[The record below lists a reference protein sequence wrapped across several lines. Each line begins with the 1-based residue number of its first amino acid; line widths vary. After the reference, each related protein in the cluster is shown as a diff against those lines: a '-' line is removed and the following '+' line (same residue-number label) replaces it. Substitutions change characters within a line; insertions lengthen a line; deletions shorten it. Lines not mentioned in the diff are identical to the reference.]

1 MSRQELIAMTR
12 NLIAHGAA
20 GTMDYADAIM
30 RVPASAYTD
39 EALFARE
46 KQQIFRRLPLMV
58 APSCELPNPGDYKAM
73 DICGVPLLLSRQKDG
88 SMGAFLNMCTHRGNP
103 LASGSGNAGR
113 FTCGYHGWTFKA
125 DGDLIG
131 IASPQDFGAIDK
143 AAHCLTKFPVYESAG
158 LIWVTLDPLSKLA
171 IADYLCGYDALL
183 KAFEFDGWTLFAQRT
198 LPGPNW
204 KTAYDGYLDFYHLPV
219 LHKNTFG
226 ADFYNRANYFAY
238 GPHQRLS
245 TPSKFAVKVQGDDD
259 QQLDLEAM
267 SDDALPQEV
276 LVQGVWTIFPHISIA
291 SFYGGGQRGAMISQL
306 FPGAT
311 VGESFTTQY
320 YVMENR
326 PETPEQVQAA
336 HDQFDFLEIVVRD
349 EDYATG
355 KRQQQALQSGMM
367 KEVLFGRNEKGGQV
381 FHQWVERLVNASD
394 DDLVAIFAGEQR
406 QAAE

>member
-1 MSRQELIAMTR
+1 MSREQLIAMTR
-12 NLIAHGAA
+12 NLVAHGAA
-20 GTMDYADAIM
+20 GTMEYADEVV

-39 EALFARE
+39 PALFELE
-46 KQQIFRRLPLMV
+46 KQRIFRRLPLMV
-58 APSCELPNPGDYKAM
+58 APSCELPNPGDFKAM

-103 LASGSGNAGR
+103 VARGAGNASR

-131 IASPQDFGAIDK
+131 VASAQDFGAIDK
-143 AAHCLTKFPVYESAG
+143 AAHCLKRFPVYESAG
-158 LIWVTLDPLSKLA
+158 LIWVTLDPASKLE
-171 IADYLCGYDALL
+171 IADYLCGYDELL
-183 KAFEFDGWTLFAQRT
+183 KAFEFEGWTLFAQRT
-198 LPGPNW
+198 LAGPNW

-219 LHKNTFG
+219 LHKDTFG
-226 ADFYNRANYFAY
+226 ADFYNRANYFAF

-245 TPSKFAVKVQGDDD
+245 TPSKFAIKVSGADD
-259 QQLDLEAM
+259 QALDLEALA
-267 SDDALPQEV
+267 DDELPQEV

-306 FPGAT
+306 FPGET
-311 VGESFTTQY
+311 VGESYTTQF
-320 YVMENR
+320 YVIANQ

-336 HDQFDFLEIVVRD
+336 HDQFAFLEVVVRD

-355 KRQQQALQSGMM
+355 KRQHQALQSGLM

-381 FHQWVERLVNASD
+381 FHQWAQRLVAASD
-394 DDLVAIFAGEQR
+394 DDLLDIFAQEQR